1 MEPVSLTAATI
12 ASLIIAGAA
21 NKVGESLVE
30 GGFKGSSQL
39 IQHVQGKFEVRGKE
53 NLLTQPT
60 EYPVELQAE
69 LISQMEEDEEY
80 KERLEQ
86 FLESIG
92 ITYQI
97 AVDNLE
103 IEETIEIGNINLE
116 DYGSRLL
123 QQIGLRN
130 TKAKNVKIDTIQMR
144 SEKKTLNQ

>member
-1 MEPVSLTAATI
+1 MEPITLTAATI
-12 ASLIIAGAA
+12 AALIIAGAA
-21 NKVGESLVE
+21 NKVGETLVE
-30 GGFKGSSQL
+30 GGFQGSSQL
-39 IQHVQGKFEVRGKE
+39 IQLVRGKFEERGKE
-53 NLLTQPT
+53 SLLALPA

-69 LISQMEEDEEY
+69 LVSQIEEDEKY

-97 AVDNLE
+97 AIDNLE

-130 TKAKNVKIDTIQMR
+130 TKAKNVKIDSIQMR

>member
-1 MEPVSLTAATI
+1 MEPITLTASTI
-12 ASLIIAGAA
+12 AALIIAGAA

-39 IQHVQGKFEVRGKE
+39 VQHVQGKFETRGKE
-53 NLLTQPT
+53 NLLTRPA

-69 LISQMEEDEEY
+69 LISQMAEDEEY

-103 IEETIEIGNINLE
+103 IEEAIEIGNINLE

-123 QQIGLRN
+123 QQIGLKN

-144 SEKKTLNQ
+144 SEKKTLN

>member
-1 MEPVSLTAATI
+1 MQQS
-12 ASLIIAGAA
+12 
-21 NKVGESLVE
+21 
-30 GGFKGSSQL
+30 
-39 IQHVQGKFEVRGKE
+39 R
-53 NLLTQPT
+53 
-60 EYPVELQAE
+60 
-69 LISQMEEDEEY
+69 
-80 KERLEQ
+80 
-86 FLESIG
+86 

-103 IEETIEIGNINLE
+103 IEEAIEIGNINLE